1 MKNLYGKVALASV
14 SIALGFALGANKEV
28 KAATFILE
36 NSGFYVAD
44 TNRDGLGDWYYGGVP
59 LPVGAREGLTYG
71 SYGEYFREEYRA
83 FYEFNIAQLSLAPNT
98 VISSAI
104 FKNVINS
111 VERLE
116 DTHYNPSLDMT
127 GYVGNGSSDSSDF
140 SKEGVSLGSVPL
152 WYSLAGTTFN
162 LNVTTFV
169 NQIVSNRE
177 SFAGIGFRSN
187 PFSEDDYYGDNGYS
201 NDNTSYITLG
211 SLDDSYYQYP
221 FASLTITTIDAEPV
235 PEPTTIFGS
244 LIGLCLGGWLKR
256 KKSSQQNKITP

>member
-1 MKNLYGKVALASV
+1 MKNLYGKIALASV
-14 SIALGFALGANKEV
+14 CTALGFALGANKEV

-36 NSGFYVAD
+36 YNSGFLVAD
-44 TNRDGLGDWYYGGVP
+44 RNQDGLGDYVYGNVP
-59 LPVGAREGLTYG
+59 LPVGIRDGLRYG

-83 FYEFNIAQLSLAPNT
+83 FYEFNIAHLSLASDT

-104 FKNVINS
+104 FQGTINS
-111 VERLE
+111 VERLY
-116 DTHYNPSLDMT
+116 HAHHNPTLDVI
-127 GYVGNGSSDSSDF
+127 GYVGNGSADSSHF
-140 SKEGVSLGSVPL
+140 SKEGVSLGHVPL
-152 WYSLAGTTFN
+152 FDSSAGTTFN

-177 SFAGIGFRSN
+177 SFAGFGFRSN

-201 NDNTSYITLG
+201 NDNRSYITLG
-211 SLDDSYYQYP
+211 GYP
-221 FASLTITTIDAEPV
+221 YPPASLTIITVDAEPV

-244 LIGLCLGGWLKR
+244 VIGLCLGGWLKR

>member
-1 MKNLYGKVALASV
+1 MKNLYGKIALASV
-14 SIALGFALGANKEV
+14 CTALGFALGANKEV

-36 NSGFYVAD
+36 NSGFLVAD
-44 TNRDGLGDWYYGGVP
+44 TDLDGLGNWSYGSVP
-59 LPVGAREGLTYG
+59 LPVGIRDGLLYG
-71 SYGEYFREEYRA
+71 SYGESFREEYRA

-104 FKNVINS
+104 FKNVINT
-111 VERLE
+111 VERLNN
-116 DTHYNPSLDMT
+116 THYDPRLDVI
-127 GYVGNGSSDSSDF
+127 GYVGNGSADSSDF
-140 SKEGVSLGSVPL
+140 SKEGVSLGHVPL

-177 SFAGIGFRSN
+177 SFAGFGFRSN
-187 PFSEDDYYGDNGYS
+187 PFSEDDYYGNNGYS
-201 NDNTSYITLG
+201 NDNNSYITLG
-211 SLDDSYYQYP
+211 GYP
-221 FASLTITTIDAEPV
+221 YPPASLTIITVDAEPV

-244 LIGLCLGGWLKR
+244 VIGLCLGGWLKR